1 MVNFSSKIP
10 SIPFPNNVPLEIV
23 LKTISSFF
31 NVFEGCIVEL
41 QPNTPKRKIHRIN
54 LIVLLEF
61 FGMICLSL
69 FL

>member
-1 MVNFSSKIP
+1 MVNFSSIIP
-10 SIPFPNNVPLEIV
+10 SIPFPNNLPLEIV

-31 NVFEGCIVEL
+31 KFFEDCIAEP
-41 QPNTPKRKIHRIN
+41 QPNYTKRKAHKIN
-54 LIVLLEF
+54 LIFVLEF